1 MAKFSRFDQSNKKRN
16 KHKKHHDNKDL
27 RIREVSRDNGKHQ
40 GRLLREVVNDDEY
53 DWDDD
58 PQQLNS

>member
-1 MAKFSRFDQSNKKRN
+1 MAKYSRHDLGNKKRD

-27 RIREVSRDNGKHQ
+27 RIREVSHSGSKHQ
-40 GRLLREVVNDDEY
+40 ARLLREVVNDDEY
-53 DWDDD
+53 DWDED